1 MVSVLSEVIFKASRS
16 SGAGGQN
23 VNKVSSRVTLRF
35 SVRDSNLF
43 TAAEKALLLEKLG
56 NLLTKEGELLVSC
69 EQERSQLRNRG
80 IALRK
85 LEAVLADG
93 LAVATLRMVTEPSA
107 SAVRARVADKRRQG
121 EKKARRQ
128 ASVVE

>member
-16 SGAGGQN
+16 SGAGGQH

-43 TAAEKALLLEKLG
+43 TAVEKALLLEKLG

-69 EQERSQLRNRG
+69 EQERSQRRNRG

-85 LEAVLADG
+85 LETVLAEG
-93 LAVATLRMVTEPSA
+93 LAVATLRTVTEPSA
-107 SAVRARVADKRRQG
+107 SAVGSRVAAKRRQG

-128 ASVVE
+128 APAVE